1 MNKKILIVT
10 AMAAIGQ
17 LPVMAI
23 DAPGDTAAVVTAAET
38 TQATA
43 SPTATATLR
52 LSLDNCLTIALSDNP
67 TVKVADMDVVR
78 TDYSRMETVSQLLP
92 SVTFSGTYNRTLAK
106 QVAYMN
112 MDFDDMF
119 GGLGG
124 IGGGST
130 TDPDNPGDAE
140 GDTTPTSRASS
151 SSSKKNDGIKMGLDN
166 SYQVGFSASM
176 PLIAPQLW
184 ASLKL
189 SDTQI
194 LEANEKARASRIDLV
209 NQVKNAYYALM
220 LAMDSRRVLQ
230 ESYDMAAYTH
240 NLYVKQQQLGA
251 ASDFDVLRTSVAMKN
266 IEPSLLQA
274 DIAIKQAKLQ
284 LKILTGID
292 SGTDF
297 DITGTLSD
305 YEKTMY
311 DDVLSIDPDYSH
323 NTSLVQFDIQ
333 TRQLQQLVKIEKAS
347 YYPTVAANFN
357 YMWTSSTNG
366 TPFSFRWTPYSMVG
380 LSLNVPLFNGGKRYA
395 RIKQAEIQLGEAE
408 YTRLNLERN
417 IAMQVDLAV
426 DNIKLNVGQIA
437 SSSESVAQASRAH
450 DIQVKSFNIGATSY
464 LNLRDSE
471 LALTQS
477 QLAFYQSVYNY
488 LVARS
493 QLEYLLGSAA
503 PFTEYQRMR
512 N

>member
-1 MNKKILIVT
+1 MKKRFLIVCALSAT
-10 AMAAIGQ
+10 WQ
-17 LPVMAI
+17 LPAI
-23 DAPGDTAAVVTAAET
+23 AIENPDDTTYVSMETEPAPVTVT
-38 TQATA
+38 SSKA
-43 SPTATATLR
+43 SPLR
-52 LSLDNCLTIALSDNP
+52 LSLDDCLTIALSENP
-67 TVKVADMDVVR
+67 TVKVADMEVTR

-92 SVTFSGTYNRTLAK
+92 SIAFSGSYSRTIAK

-112 MDFDDMF
+112 MDFGDLM
-119 GGLGG
+119 GGL
-124 IGGGST
+124 GGGST
-130 TDPDNPGDAE
+130 TNPDDPGETGGEAAPA
-140 GDTTPTSRASS
+140 SRAG

-194 LEANEKARASRIDLV
+194 YEANEKARASRIDLV
-209 NQVKNAYYALM
+209 NQVKNAYFALM
-220 LAMDSRRVLQ
+220 LATDSRRVLQ

-240 NLYVKQQQLGA
+240 DLYVKQQQLGA

-266 IEPSLLQA
+266 IEPNLLQA

-284 LKILTGID
+284 LRILTGLEAD
-292 SGTDF
+292 TDF

-323 NTSLVQFDIQ
+323 NTSLVLFDIQ
-333 TRQLQQLVKIEKAS
+333 TRQLQQAVKIEKAS
-347 YYPTVAANFN
+347 LYPTLAASFN
-357 YMWTSSTNG
+357 YTWTSSTNG
-366 TPFSFRWTPYSMVG
+366 SPFSFRWTPYSMAG
-380 LSLNVPLFNGGKRYA
+380 LSLNLPIFNGGKRYA

-417 IAMQVDLAV
+417 VAMQVDLAV

-437 SSSESVAQASRAH
+437 SSAESVTQATRAH

-477 QLAFYQSVYNY
+477 QLAYYQSVYNY

-493 QLEYLLGSAA
+493 QLEYLLGTAA
-503 PFTEYQRMR
+503 PITEYQRKR